1 MKVCLYGAGA
11 LGGFIGAQ
19 LGRVGCE
26 LSAVEVGRTLDAL
39 QKQGLRVQMKDEV
52 LQQPI
57 HATDTPGSLGPQD
70 LIVLAVKGPM
80 LGVVAKHITPLIGP
94 ETVILQSMNGL
105 PWWFFDGFGGKYAGM
120 RLESVDPD
128 GVVRTAIPTRH
139 VIGCVVH
146 GGFSSIEPGLVR
158 NNAGKR
164 LILGEPDGSDSK
176 RLRELA
182 ALLARASFEVEVSRQ
197 IQYDIWYKLW
207 GNMTMNPVSS
217 FTGATLDLILDD
229 PLVTRFCL
237 NVMEEAK
244 RIGAKFGCVIK
255 ESGED
260 RNAVTRELGAFK
272 TSMLQDVEAGKP
284 LELDSFLTVVR
295 EIGEK
300 VGEPTTN
307 MDILLGLAR
316 LHAQVRGLY
325 PRSEVTARLHA

>member
-52 LQQPI
+52 LRQPI
-57 HATDTPGSLGPQD
+57 NATDNPTVLGTQD

-80 LGVVAKHITPLIGP
+80 LIHVAKHIAPLIGP

-105 PWWFFDGFGGKYAGM
+105 PWWFFDGFGGEYAGM
-120 RLESVDPD
+120 QLESVDP
-128 GVVRTAIPTRH
+128 GGAVGAGLPTRH
-139 VIGCVVH
+139 IIGCVVH

-164 LILGEPDGSDSK
+164 LILGEPDGSDST

-182 ALLARASFEVEVSRQ
+182 DLLTRATFEVEVSRQ

-237 NVMEEAK
+237 DVMEEAK

-260 RNAVTRELGAFK
+260 RNTVTRELGAFK

-295 EIGEK
+295 EIGGK
-300 VGEPTTN
+300 VGEPTPN

-325 PRSEVTARLHA
+325 PRPGDTARA

>member
-39 QKQGLRVQMKDEV
+39 QKQGIRVQMKDEV

-57 HATDTPGSLGPQD
+57 NATDNPTALGPQD
-70 LIVLAVKGPM
+70 LIVLAVKGPT
-80 LGVVAKHITPLIGP
+80 LIHVAKHIAPLIGP
-94 ETVILQSMNGL
+94 DTVILQSMNGL
-105 PWWFFDGFGGKYAGM
+105 PWWFFDGFGGEYAGM
-120 RLESVDPD
+120 QLESVDP
-128 GVVRTAIPTRH
+128 GGAVGAGLPTRH

-182 ALLARASFEVEVSRQ
+182 ALLTHATFEVEVSRQ
-197 IQYDIWYKLW
+197 IQYDIWFKLW

-229 PLVTRFCL
+229 PLVSRFCL

-244 RIGAKFGCVIK
+244 RIGTKFGCVIK

-295 EIGEK
+295 EIGGK
-300 VGEPTTN
+300 VGEPTPN
-307 MDILLGLAR
+307 MDILLGFAR

-325 PRSEVTARLHA
+325 PRPEGTARAQG